1 MTGRKALM
9 GGMIAMAGA
18 ISASLSAQAAS
29 PPAPTAAHPV
39 PSAVHAHDTATATAR
54 SAIAAVLADSADAW
68 NKADLDRFM
77 HCYEPAPTT
86 LYVSGSHTVHGT
98 QAIRALYGAR
108 FDGGNRDA
116 MGQLTLEIVVF
127 RMLGADHAFV
137 LGRFHLHR
145 GAAHGGDAE
154 GPTTLVFAH
163 GQTGWRIIADHS

>member
-1 MTGRKALM
+1 MTVRKAWM

-18 ISASLSAQAAS
+18 ISASLPAQAAS
-29 PPAPTAAHPV
+29 PAMPSATGHGTAAAN
-39 PSAVHAHDTATATAR
+39 SAATAR
-54 SAIAAVLADSADAW
+54 SAIEAVLADSADAW

-86 LYVSGSHTVHGT
+86 LYVSGSHTVHGA

-116 MGQLTLEIVVF
+116 MGQLTLEIVDF

-145 GAAHGGDAE
+145 DAAHGGDAE

-163 GQTGWRIIADHS
+163 GKAGWRIIADHS